1 MGYNYASTF
10 YSRTYMPS
18 TDQDKSASYNVFFN
32 SILRRLRFALSL
44 DDGATINIF
53 KLVDYKMEQEYLH
66 GMMKKEEEQGFV
78 PCRDKILALF
88 LDGLIIK
95 RRGKQDNPNA
105 KPVKVLSGKD
115 KLSNNDVLRKI
126 RIAMSYREE
135 DMMEI
140 LRLAQFNV
148 GKSELSA
155 LFRNTDHRSYRPC
168 QDQLLRNFLQG
179 MVIKYRPEAK
189 PKG

>member
-1 MGYNYASTF
+1 MSNSDASTA
-10 YSRTYMPS
+10 T
-18 TDQDKSASYNVFFN
+18 YNVFFN
-32 SILRRLRFALSL
+32 SILRRLRFALSM
-44 DDGATINIF
+44 DDGATIGVF
-53 KLVDYKMEQEYLH
+53 ALVDYKMEQEYLH
-66 GMMKKEEEQGFV
+66 GMMKKEEDDGFV

-105 KPVKVLSGKD
+105 KPVKILSGKD

-155 LFRNTDHRSYRPC
+155 FFRNTDHRSYRPC

-179 MVIKYRPEAK
+179 MVLKYRPEATAK
-189 PKG
+189 K

>member
-1 MGYNYASTF
+1 MSTTDLPKTADYNA
-10 YSRTYMPS
+10 
-18 TDQDKSASYNVFFN
+18 FFN
-32 SILRRLRFALSL
+32 SVLRRLRFALSL
-44 DDGATINIF
+44 DDGATIGIF

-66 GMMKKEEEQGFV
+66 GMMKQEEDSGFV

-105 KPVKVLSGKD
+105 KPIKVLTGSD
-115 KLSNNDVLRKI
+115 RLTNNDVLRKI

-135 DMMEI
+135 DMMAI
-140 LRLAQFNV
+140 LRLAEFNV

-155 LFRNTDHRSYRPC
+155 FFRNTDHRSYRPC

-179 MVIKYRPEAK
+179 MVLKYRPDAK
-189 PKG
+189 QKK